1 MKAPRFWEF
10 GQRSL
15 CGTLLSPFG
24 FLYNLATHARAHQAP
39 QWSAPIPVICIGNL
53 TMGGAGKTPT
63 ALAVVQ
69 YLIAQGCT
77 PFFLSRG
84 YGGQLSGPV
93 MVTDQTSHE
102 VGDEPLLLAQY
113 APVCVSHDRVA
124 GAKLCVAQGANVIV
138 MDDGYQ
144 NPHLKK
150 DLSLIVLDGGYGHGN
165 EKVFPAGP
173 LRETLESGLARADA
187 VVLIGDD
194 ATGALDR
201 ISSVRKGLP
210 ILKASIHVQ
219 ERSDIQDDTFVAF
232 AGIARPQK
240 FFDTLAALGGKMV
253 ATKSYP
259 DHYTYRSTDIEELQ
273 TLAKAHQARLI
284 TTEKDVVRL
293 PASVRANVDTLK
305 ITLVFEGED
314 VLKPVLFPVL
324 KK

>member
-1 MKAPRFWEF
+1 MKAPKFWEF
-10 GQRSL
+10 GQYSL
-15 CGTLLSPFG
+15 CGALLTPFG
-24 FLYNLATHARAHQAP
+24 AFYNLVTRARAHKEP

-63 ALAVVQ
+63 ALAVVA
-69 YLIAQGCT
+69 YLIAQGRK

-93 MVTDQTSHE
+93 MVTDQTSHD

-124 GAKLCVAQGANVIV
+124 GAKLCVEQGADVIV

-150 DLSLIVLDGGYGHGN
+150 DLSLVVVDGGYGHGN

-173 LRETLESGLARADA
+173 LRESLESGLARANA

-194 ATGALDR
+194 VTGAWDR
-201 ISSVRKGLP
+201 ISSVRKDLP
-210 ILKASIHVQ
+210 ILKARISAQ
-219 ERSDIQDDTFVAF
+219 ERSDIQDGAYVAF

-240 FFDTLAALGGKMV
+240 FFDTLAALGGTIK

-259 DHYTYRSTDIEELQ
+259 DHYAYHSVDIEELQ
-273 TLAKAHQARLI
+273 AQAMAHQAKLI
-284 TTEKDVVRL
+284 TTEKDAVRL
-293 PASVRANVDTLK
+293 PASVRVNVDTLK

-314 VLKPVLFPVL
+314 VLKPVLSPIL